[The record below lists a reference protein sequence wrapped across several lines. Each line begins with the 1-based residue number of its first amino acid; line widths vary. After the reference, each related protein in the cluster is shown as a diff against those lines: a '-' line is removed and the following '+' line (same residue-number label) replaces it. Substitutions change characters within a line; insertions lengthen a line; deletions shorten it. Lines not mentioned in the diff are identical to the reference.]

1 MGYKNDKFNSSYNDK
16 FESSD
21 VFEDINNIDTS
32 DNKIHISVN
41 KSTLIL
47 SAILCVAVVLIVIF
61 AVLYFATIREKRYF
75 ENNISTQAVT
85 ETIAQTDAPTQA
97 PTEKETTAKKK
108 KSSKPKETKP
118 ATPSFNSYTIALHA
132 TTSVYSGPGYEY
144 NFVMKIDEDGVFT
157 IVDEYT
163 NPTTGVLWGK
173 LKSGVGWV
181 NISAANFYNT
191 YDHKAPNSQPNNT
204 VPYTVTVYA
213 QTDVY
218 AGPGFSYDYVM
229 TIEEQGV
236 YTIVEE
242 YFDSYNMCTW
252 GKLKSG
258 VGWINLG

>member
-1 MGYKNDKFNSSYNDK
+1 MGKNNDYLNSSYNDD
-16 FESSD
+16 FESP
-21 VFEDINNIDTS
+21 DILNNNIDTS
-32 DNKIHISVN
+32 DDKIRITIS
-41 KSTLIL
+41 KSTLVL
-47 SAILCVAVVLIVIF
+47 SAILSVAIVLVIVF
-61 AVLYFATIREKRYF
+61 AVMYFATIREKRYF
-75 ENNISTQAVT
+75 ENSLSTVAT

-157 IVDEYT
+157 IVDECT

-218 AGPGFSYDYVM
+218 VGPGFSYDYVM

-252 GKLKSG
+252 EKLKSG